1 MICTVHTKL
10 NSGGNLTKLS
20 YDKLVSVPLIQ
31 MQNMAFKIRA
41 SDIGKVSDNN
51 VRICNRRLHIYFFVI
66 PCNRM
71 YCIWVWVFPVFH
83 LDFLRKDTAQTK
95 IPLKELEAQIAG
107 LDFDI
112 EQEKQQTYTFLSPD
126 KIENYLNSVICSD
139 IQEMPVRKPIVK
151 TCVREVILDND
162 SVTITFLS
170 AAFCAS
176 LLDTVA
182 TSLYCVSRG
191 NKFLQSVKG
200 RIIRLCDVE
209 RNADVAEGRCKRP
222 TRRGFVDGVNRP
234 AFLDSHIVPR

>member
-20 YDKLVSVPLIQ
+20 DDKLVSVPLIQ

-162 SVTITFLS
+162 SVTITYNFTENYAKYKIS
-170 AAFCAS
+170 KETIEEIKKQS
-176 LLDTVA
+176 LKKTA
-182 TSLYCVSRG
+182 C
-191 NKFLQSVKG
+191 NKNRCLNKLIPLRQ
-200 RIIRLCDVE
+200 E
-209 RNADVAEGRCKRP
+209 RNV
-222 TRRGFVDGVNRP
+222 
-234 AFLDSHIVPR
+234 